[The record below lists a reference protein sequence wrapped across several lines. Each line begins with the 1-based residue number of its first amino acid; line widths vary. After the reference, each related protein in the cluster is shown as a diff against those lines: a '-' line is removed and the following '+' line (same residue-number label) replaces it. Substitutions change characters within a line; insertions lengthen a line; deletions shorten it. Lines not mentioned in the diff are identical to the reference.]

1 MEKRKDLLLDVDD
14 VICFSGFIEAINE
27 FMDTNYKMDDFSV
40 YYIDEVA
47 IPKEKFDDFSRFI
60 RGRNFYDDAQILPGA
75 IETIGLLNELYN
87 IYPCSSCINP
97 FDEGEPGDSFKNK
110 FEFLRRVL
118 PFIKP
123 ENIIFTSSKH
133 LIRTNIQIDDKLSN
147 FNNYAETKILFPSYH
162 NKKISDEE
170 LRKQGVIRAGYDW
183 RDGWRE
189 VEKILVPDPKIYT
202 LKK

>member
-1 MEKRKDLLLDVDD
+1 MEKRKDVLLDVDD

-27 FMDTNYKMDDFSV
+27 FMGTDYKMDDFSV

-47 IPKEKFDDFSRFI
+47 IPKERFTDFSKFI
-60 RGRNFYDDAQILPGA
+60 RGRNFYDNAHILPNA
-75 IETIGLLNELYN
+75 IETIGSLSEIYN

-97 FDEGEPGDSFKNK
+97 FDVEEPGDAWKNK

-133 LIRTNIQIDDKLSN
+133 LIKTDIQIDDRISN
-147 FNNYAETKILFPSYH
+147 LNDYAETKILFPSYH
-162 NKKISDEE
+162 NRNIPDEE
-170 LRKQGVIRAGYDW
+170 LKKQNIIRAGYDW
-183 RDGWRE
+183 RTGWKE
-189 VEKILVPDPKIYT
+189 VEDILIKNPKKYT